1 MGDGGSAAD
10 GGGDGGDGG
19 ERVLH
24 RRLRQAEGAG
34 EEGWIRFFISKVNP
48 NVRFSP
54 HAEGF
59 PPPPAHAGHIRRGK
73 SL

>member
-1 MGDGGSAAD
+1 MLNKTLGSHRLSLMQDHVRGRGLVHVGYGGPAAD

-34 EEGWIRFFISKVNP
+34 E
-48 NVRFSP
+48 
-54 HAEGF
+54 
-59 PPPPAHAGHIRRGK
+59 RG
-73 SL
+73 SRVVYFDG

>member
-1 MGDGGSAAD
+1 MGDGGAAAD

-34 EEGWIRFFISKVNP
+34 EEGWISGCSF
-48 NVRFSP
+48 
-54 HAEGF
+54 
-59 PPPPAHAGHIRRGK
+59 RR
-73 SL
+73 

>member
-1 MGDGGSAAD
+1 MGDGGAAAD

-34 EEGWIRFFISKVNP
+34 EGWIRLCISKVNP
-48 NVRFSP
+48 NVRLSP

>member
-34 EEGWIRFFISKVNP
+34 ER
-48 NVRFSP
+48 
-54 HAEGF
+54 GF
-59 PPPPAHAGHIRRGK
+59 LVVYFDG
-73 SL
+73 